1 MIIQIHDTPIIN
13 DIDTDIRQRRL
24 LRVSHWGKPASL
36 QSGVAKRCKAAV
48 TESLEDDD
56 GNAFFLVDVIILVKI
71 TIMKDKYMMMMSMI
85 MWLKENDD
93 DGRKSDMITNRKA
106 VLKNLKPDDCKW

>member
-1 MIIQIHDTPIIN
+1 MITIKNMIIQIHDTPIIN
-13 DIDTDIRQRRL
+13 DSDTDIRQRRL

-56 GNAFFLVDVIILVKI
+56 GDAFFGGGDNIGEYHNNERQI
-71 TIMKDKYMMMMSMI
+71 Y
-85 MWLKENDD
+85 DD
-93 DGRKSDMITNRKA
+93 D
-106 VLKNLKPDDCKW
+106 VDDNVI